1 MHTSHKKVEGWPYIR
16 SRPIVFFGAINLTL
30 RERILADHHRHSSSS
45 WAGSCTADV
54 TLGRQLILDHA
65 RRGPAWP
72 GVARLPIF
80 LCLSVGP
87 YPATINLQHSYQYTS
102 T

>member
-1 MHTSHKKVEGWPYIR
+1 MHTSHQTVEGWPYIR

-30 RERILADHHRHSSSS
+30 RERILADHHRRSSSS

-65 RRGPAWP
+65 RRGPSSH
-72 GVARLPIF
+72 LS
-80 LCLSVGP
+80 LSVRGP
-87 YPATINLQHSYQYTS
+87 VPGHYQLAAFLSITS